1 MLYNV
6 SYRRQK
12 GVLFMEEKRFT
23 LRMSQ
28 DLFDQM
34 KERAKQNKRSVAK
47 EIEFAIEE
55 FLKSENQD
63 KPKE

>member
-1 MLYNV
+1 
-6 SYRRQK
+6 
-12 GVLFMEEKRFT
+12 MEEKRFT